1 MSRKKLKGVTIGI
14 AAELLAV
21 SLNTLRAWDKTGKL
35 RAKRAGNGYRYYNIS
50 EIVKFAEK
58 NKLKITNMKNLP

>member
-1 MSRKKLKGVTIGI
+1 MNRKKSKGVTIGI
-14 AAELLAV
+14 VAELLDV
-21 SLNTLRAWDKTGKL
+21 SLNTLRVWDKSGKL
-35 RAKRAGNGYRYYNIS
+35 RANRAKNGYRYYNIS